1 MELPKLRQPVVAG
14 KFYPKDAEGIKKEIG
29 VFVKGNQEAKSKA
42 MGCLLPHAG
51 YVYSG
56 KVAAI
61 TLAQIDI
68 PDRVILLGPNHTG
81 NGSVCAIMT
90 EGVWQTPLGKVKI
103 DKELASLILSGSKY
117 LEDDNV
123 AHLNEHSLEVELPML
138 QYFKNSFEIIPI
150 AFLTQELSVLQ
161 QVGKDIANVLRESE
175 YRDRVMFL
183 ASSDMT
189 HYEAD
194 EQARGKDKK
203 AIEAIL
209 ALDEEK
215 LMQEIGNFNI
225 SMCGYA
231 PVAVMLSAAKSLGAK
246 SGRLAIYQT
255 SGDITGD
262 KTSVV
267 GYAGIIVN
275 PAPICYSF

>member
-1 MELPKLRQPVVAG
+1 MESSKLRKPVVAG
-14 KFYPKDAEGIKKEIG
+14 RFYPKDAESINKEISG
-29 VFVKGNQEAKSKA
+29 FVKGNQEAKLKA
-42 MGCLLPHAG
+42 IGCILPHAG

-56 KVAAI
+56 RVAAI
-61 TLAQIDI
+61 TLTQIDI

-81 NGSVCAIMT
+81 NGSVCSIMT
-90 EGVWQTPLGKVKI
+90 DGVWQTPLGKVKI
-103 DKELASLILSGSKY
+103 DKKLALLILSGSKY
-117 LEDDNV
+117 LEDDSI
-123 AHLNEHSLEVELPML
+123 AHLDEHSLEVELPLL
-138 QYFKNSFEIIPI
+138 QYFKDSFEIVPI
-150 AFLTQELSVLQ
+150 AFISQELSILK
-161 QVGKDIANVLRESE
+161 QVGKDIANALRASD

-194 EQARGKDKK
+194 DQARAKDKK

-209 ALDEEK
+209 ELDEDR
-215 LMQEIGNFNI
+215 LMREISNFNI

-231 PVAVMLSAAKSLGAK
+231 PVAVMLSAAKALGAK
-246 SGRLAIYQT
+246 SGRLVIYQT
-255 SGDITGD
+255 SGDVTGD

-275 PAPICYSF
+275 